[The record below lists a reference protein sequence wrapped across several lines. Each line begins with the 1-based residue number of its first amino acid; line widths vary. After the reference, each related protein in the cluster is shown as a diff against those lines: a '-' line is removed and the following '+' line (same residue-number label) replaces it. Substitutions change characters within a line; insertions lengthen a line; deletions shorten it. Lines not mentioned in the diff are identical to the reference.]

1 MRFSPVM
8 RFAAASR
15 TLAVLVPLAVALALP
30 PATAAAG
37 VRSQE
42 NPGTGLAEGFRLPS
56 ELVEPS
62 PWVPL
67 VTQDPVP
74 AAAALLPATVAHGRW
89 NRETGRGFVL
99 LSADGRQYRRLPY
112 RESDTELVGALSP
125 DGRWVA
131 QVNRASNPLRLTGL
145 VVTLLRLGE
154 PNTRDVVLPEAEG
167 LVRYLLFDQDGS
179 RLYLVTGSTG
189 RSWLWAVDTAAGKAE
204 LVCSCPARLGV
215 DPDGAVHLHRGTP
228 QAERLG
234 LPLYGAA
241 GEPAQG
247 WLGRYPDALAEDGSW
262 AELHEYDQVRVVGGG
277 QDVPRVLQPDEGA
290 HAVPLWLGNGRLIVA
305 VGGDDVPRRVDGF
318 RLLSVDLATKEPVTA
333 LTAPPA
339 RGGAGPALALGAVLA
354 PGRRPTAATGV
365 PWWSGDRR
373 AYHLGAVPEELA
385 AHPVRDGAAAVAV
398 LAAAGLLVV
407 RRRRRRALR

>member
-1 MRFSPVM
+1 MRIT
-8 RFAAASR
+8 AASR
-15 TLAVLVPLAVALALP
+15 TLAVLVPLAAVLALTP
-30 PATAAAG
+30 VAAAAG
-37 VRSQE
+37 ARSQE
-42 NPGTGLAEGFRLPS
+42 NPGTGLSEGFRLPS
-56 ELVEPS
+56 VLEEPS

-67 VTQDPVP
+67 VTQDPVR

-99 LSADGRQYRRLPY
+99 LSADGSQYRRLPY

-131 QVNRASNPLRLTGL
+131 QVNRTANPLRLTGL

-154 PNTRDVVLPEAEG
+154 RSTRDVLLPEADG

-189 RSWLWAVDTAAGKAE
+189 RSWLWTVDTAAGKAE

-215 DPDGAVHLHRGTP
+215 DPTGAVHLHRGTP

-234 LPLYGAA
+234 LPLYGAG

-262 AELHEYDQVRVVGGG
+262 AELYEYDQVRVVGTGRR
-277 QDVPRVLQPDEGA
+277 VPPVLQPDEGA
-290 HAVPLWLGNGRLIVA
+290 HAVPLWLGTNRLIAA
-305 VGGDDVPRRVDGF
+305 VGGDDLIGRADGF
-318 RLLSVDLATKEPVTA
+318 RVVSVDLSSKEPSTA
-333 LTAPPA
+333 LTAPELL
-339 RGGAGPALALGAVLA
+339 GGAGPVLALGAVLA
-354 PGRRPTAATGV
+354 PGRRPTASTDV

-373 AYHLGAVPEELA
+373 TSHLGAVPEELA
-385 AHPVRDGAAAVAV
+385 DHPLRDGAAAVAV
-398 LAAAGLLVV
+398 LAVAGLLVA